1 MITLYSDWDRKRN
14 KNPRYC
20 MGGFLTS
27 VTSSS
32 FRHVITKT
40 FSLNPDRDMADKTGL
55 EGPDA
60 LSSPKVDQT
69 RTNDFVFKF
78 LLNIHPTSRALMTSL
93 ARKSTFRS
101 QTGGRIIAGPWCVA
115 KIMPYADFLKLN
127 HKLLSIKV
135 LPTINVLL
143 PTAEK
148 KVSGNLSS
156 ERKESIQL
164 CCQYV

>member
-1 MITLYSDWDRKRN
+1 
-14 KNPRYC
+14 

-78 LLNIHPTSRALMTSL
+78 LLNVHPTSRALMTSL

-101 QTGGRIIAGPWCVA
+101 QTGGRIIAGP
-115 KIMPYADFLKLN
+115 
-127 HKLLSIKV
+127 
-135 LPTINVLL
+135 
-143 PTAEK
+143 
-148 KVSGNLSS
+148 
-156 ERKESIQL
+156 
-164 CCQYV
+164 

>member
-1 MITLYSDWDRKRN
+1 
-14 KNPRYC
+14 

-32 FRHVITKT
+32 SFRHVIIKT
-40 FSLNPDRDMADKTGL
+40 FSLNPDRDIADKTGL
-55 EGPDA
+55 EEPDA
-60 LSSPKVDQT
+60 RSSPKVYQT
-69 RTNDFVFKF
+69 RTNDLVFKF
-78 LLNIHPTSRALMTSL
+78 LLNVHPTSRALMTSL
-93 ARKSTFRS
+93 AWKSTFRG

-156 ERKESIQL
+156 LLPIRLNWRFTTNGPS
-164 CCQYV
+164 